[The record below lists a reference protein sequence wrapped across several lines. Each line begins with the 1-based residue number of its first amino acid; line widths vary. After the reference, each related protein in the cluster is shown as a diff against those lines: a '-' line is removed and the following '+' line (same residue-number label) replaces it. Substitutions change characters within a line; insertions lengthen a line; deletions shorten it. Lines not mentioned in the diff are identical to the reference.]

1 MPKVC
6 ILILGGNQLW
16 KNDPF
21 QDKNESW
28 TSANDYRWNLV
39 EETTDDDEI
48 LGIQTLA
55 YIKRDGNTYTLK
67 SGVTIGPMPDKAGRL
82 KT

>member
-1 MPKVC
+1 MYIHTVELKVC

-21 QDKNESW
+21 QDKSVYW
-28 TSANDYRWNLV
+28 TSGNDDRWNLE

-55 YIKRDGNTYTLK
+55 YIKRDGN
-67 SGVTIGPMPDKAGRL
+67 IH
-82 KT
+82 